1 MLILIDNYDSFT
13 YNVYHY
19 FSELKAKI
27 KIFRNDQIEIE
38 EIEKINPNAIIISP
52 GPCTPDDAGIC
63 IELIKKYK
71 NKFPIFG
78 ICLGHQCIGQ
88 AFGGTIVQCKEI
100 MHGKIDNMSH
110 FGHPLFDNID
120 LNFSAT
126 RYHSLIIEN
135 KTLNN
140 EFEII
145 AENKHKIIM
154 GIAHK
159 KLPIY
164 GLQFHPESIG
174 TKNGKTILNNFLK
187 LIKYEY

>member
-1 MLILIDNYDSFT
+1 MLLNCINDAYPTIL
-13 YNVYHY
+13 VG
-19 FSELKAKI
+19 
-27 KIFRNDQIEIE
+27 IES
-38 EIEKINPNAIIISP
+38 K
-52 GPCTPDDAGIC
+52 T
-63 IELIKKYK
+63 
-71 NKFPIFG
+71 
-78 ICLGHQCIGQ
+78 
-88 AFGGTIVQCKEI
+88 
-100 MHGKIDNMSH
+100 
-110 FGHPLFDNID
+110 FDYLANID

-145 AENKHKIIM
+145 AENKNKIIM